1 MPCLSPHPRAPSRL
15 RPDGLPLGNV
25 AGELRPEA
33 DEGAD
38 APLFGPDERTMRAR
52 KVAGAVALLRD
63 GYGVP
68 AAAERY
74 GFSEETLWK
83 VAAEAGVPLR

>member
-1 MPCLSPHPRAPSRL
+1 
-15 RPDGLPLGNV
+15 
-25 AGELRPEA
+25 
-33 DEGAD
+33 
-38 APLFGPDERTMRAR
+38 MRAR